1 MLAHAMSAA
10 SFRLDDKIRACS
22 SRGTL
27 TGVFGNEQPFYLSS
41 AIDGVDGKLELLL
54 RVRGRGG
61 LELCKVCF
69 KSCGPFDFGGLL

>member
-10 SFRLDDKIRACS
+10 FFRLDDKIRACS
-22 SRGTL
+22 SRGIL

-54 RVRGRGG
+54 RVRG
-61 LELCKVCF
+61 LELCEMCF
-69 KSCGPFDFGGLL
+69 KSLSPF